1 MIDILL
7 IPFMCLSFTQ
17 NGQNLVNA
25 PFTFNEITSINGDFS
40 LKNSEYKKAYRAKK
54 SSNDFYMAT
63 YNESK
68 SGNKTYLTAEE
79 MKLPSG
85 NNRLYSRI
93 LEVNG
98 GFSRY
103 NQTDVYFF
111 NVDDRMTVE
120 CRFETND
127 STTTAYVSNE
137 NRTKLF
143 DVCKNNEGVDT
154 ANALLKKG
162 GYYLTVTTSSYSGP
176 GYRIEIC
183 ASYADSKEKLTVDD
197 NFMKKY
203 KALVWE
209 SDYIPGAVE
218 PVDGAIIR
226 KAYKPSRRGSW
237 SYTGRYISGE
247 VNKEYLYRSIYIW
260 TEDAFKAL
268 EHDINL
274 YETAAKEAIKKAN
287 NIVTNLSMVS
297 TATGVVGYVL
307 SFIPKVS
314 GTLGQAI
321 SSISLSTSL
330 MAICVGNNTDLNYEL
345 IEKQCERIKGSLD
358 AYGPGTIL
366 SIKESASVRFYTN
379 DSKYTKR
386 HYYKLKFTPYVN
398 QLNDTHSIVERRS
411 GGKFP
416 TYDVYL
422 RHNAEKEIVSD
433 CQGIFKA
440 YSDISQI
447 KPLIEIGG
455 N

>member
-1 MIDILL
+1 M
-7 IPFMCLSFTQ
+7 
-17 NGQNLVNA
+17 
-25 PFTFNEITSINGDFS
+25 EIFS

-68 SGNKTYLTAEE
+68 SGKKTYLTAEE

-120 CRFETND
+120 CRF
-127 STTTAYVSNE
+127 
-137 NRTKLF
+137 
-143 DVCKNNEGVDT
+143 
-154 ANALLKKG
+154 
-162 GYYLTVTTSSYSGP
+162 
-176 GYRIEIC
+176 
-183 ASYADSKEKLTVDD
+183 
-197 NFMKKY
+197 
-203 KALVWE
+203 
-209 SDYIPGAVE
+209 
-218 PVDGAIIR
+218 
-226 KAYKPSRRGSW
+226 
-237 SYTGRYISGE
+237 
-247 VNKEYLYRSIYIW
+247 
-260 TEDAFKAL
+260 
-268 EHDINL
+268 
-274 YETAAKEAIKKAN
+274 
-287 NIVTNLSMVS
+287 
-297 TATGVVGYVL
+297 
-307 SFIPKVS
+307 
-314 GTLGQAI
+314 Q
-321 SSISLSTSL
+321 
-330 MAICVGNNTDLNYEL
+330 
-345 IEKQCERIKGSLD
+345 
-358 AYGPGTIL
+358 
-366 SIKESASVRFYTN
+366 TN